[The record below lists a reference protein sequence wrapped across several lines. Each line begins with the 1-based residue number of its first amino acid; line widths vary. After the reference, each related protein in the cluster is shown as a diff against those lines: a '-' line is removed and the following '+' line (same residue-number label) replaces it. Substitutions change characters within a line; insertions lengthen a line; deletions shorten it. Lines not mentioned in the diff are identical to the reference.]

1 MKRGILDSSYEN
13 PEQSLRDY
21 NSEIL
26 VVPTIDHVVVV
37 PRRVIVPPLY
47 LMHHM
52 SPLIENILQYIRG

>member
-1 MKRGILDSSYEN
+1 MGLARFPRVMVAYFLFG
-13 PEQSLRDY
+13 
-21 NSEIL
+21 
-26 VVPTIDHVVVV
+26 TIDHVVVV